1 MPSACSSGG
10 GGVTLQTVCRVKA
23 VNSSCNLGKADSA
36 PPPAPRCAHARLQHR
51 PPKFASSV
59 TWLGE
64 SAAIWHSP
72 PGVFFDGT
80 VLFPA
85 ELPAIDCRPTSDM
98 ASRPR
103 SSARLPC
110 ADGAPPYAAAS
121 ILVNDCGASL
131 PPTEIITG
139 ALIDPILTRWSA
151 SERLPRAENQC
162 AVRLQLISGLVRI
175 ADSRQ
180 TSREVRKV
188 PQKRP
193 LNRI

>member
-1 MPSACSSGG
+1 MPSTRCTTDVPTPIVRPIFTLPHALGVQLGG
-10 GGVTLQTVCRVKA
+10 RRGNAANGVPGEA

-36 PPPAPRCAHARLQHR
+36 PPPAPRCGHARLQHR

-85 ELPAIDCRPTSDM
+85 ELPAIDCRPTADM

-110 ADGAPPYAAAS
+110 ADGVAR
-121 ILVNDCGASL
+121 G
-131 PPTEIITG
+131 
-139 ALIDPILTRWSA
+139 RSA
-151 SERLPRAENQC
+151 SEAKARSAR
-162 AVRLQLISGLVRI
+162 
-175 ADSRQ
+175 
-180 TSREVRKV
+180 
-188 PQKRP
+188 PQKLKSELYQGVEANGEGVGGSNP
-193 LNRI
+193 LAQTK